1 LPYEEAEASGYGFQV
16 EMAWRAHQAGMKV
29 VEVPISFK
37 DRTRGTSK
45 MGAGIVIEAM
55 RLVTV
60 WGVQR
65 LFRIP
70 GRGTS

>member
-1 LPYEEAEASGYGFQV
+1 
-16 EMAWRAHQAGMKV
+16 M
-29 VEVPISFK
+29 
-37 DRTRGTSK
+37 GT
-45 MGAGIVIEAM
+45 GIVIEAM